1 MTTTVGFAD
10 RTDLLP
16 LGDNRPGTKLVSF
29 QAFVV
34 HETANENPG
43 ATAAMHVAYWSPG
56 GAGRTVSSAHFV
68 VDSTESIQLIPT
80 DEQAWHAGDVVGNTT
95 GVGLEIC
102 VNSRSGYA
110 TACRKA
116 AQVAAKV
123 LHANGKAPQDGVTL
137 RKHGSYPGT
146 THKLCPQ
153 HLNAGDWAVSWLDFV
168 AMVRAEFTLLYVVD
182 YRTLWGNPDDYDQV
196 KDFGIVVE
204 WRRAATVLGAPT
216 SDETK
221 DKEGRIWRLFHGG
234 AIAYDPRTQKSTSYF
249 ARAST

>member
-1 MTTTVGFAD
+1 MTTVGFAD

-153 HLNAGDWAVSWLDFV
+153 HLNAGDWGVPWLDFV
-168 AMVRAEFTLLYVVD
+168 AMVKAEFTLLYVVD
-182 YRTLWGNPDDYDQV
+182 YRTLWGTAYP
-196 KDFGIVVE
+196 FFEASGIAQE
-204 WRRAATVLGAPT
+204 WKRAALVLGAAT

-234 AIAYDPRTQKSTSYF
+234 AIAFDPETKKSTSYF
-249 ARAST
+249 ARPT

>member
-1 MTTTVGFAD
+1 MTTVGFAD

-168 AMVRAEFTLLYVVD
+168 AMVKAEFTLLYVVD
-182 YRTLWGNPDDYDQV
+182 YRTLWGDPADYDRV

-216 SDETK
+216 SDEHTDNSGCITRHFVGGYVRFDPKTK
-221 DKEGRIWRLFHGG
+221 KCV
-234 AIAYDPRTQKSTSYF
+234 SYF
-249 ARAST
+249 ARPA